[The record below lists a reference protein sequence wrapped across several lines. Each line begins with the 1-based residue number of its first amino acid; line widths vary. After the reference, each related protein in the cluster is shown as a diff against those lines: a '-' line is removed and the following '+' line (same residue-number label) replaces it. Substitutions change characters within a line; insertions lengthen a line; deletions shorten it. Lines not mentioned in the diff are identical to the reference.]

1 MLTVKETAVNNI
13 DIPKGL
19 TRRGFISGLA
29 PACVLTCFGSQGL
42 MRMVDSEAPPRAQ
55 HKFEREIKLTTR
67 QLWADRGRNS
77 IVLIN
82 TFADAI
88 GKEKT
93 IELLKQHAYN
103 RAKRNGERYR
113 QRKGTNDF
121 ETFKTRFIGP
131 GSYSDSLIE
140 ASVVE
145 NSDTAIEIKVTEC
158 VISEIWRKMNA
169 GDFGHAYQ
177 CWGDHCWQD
186 GYNTKIKLIR
196 DKTLMQGHDYCNHRY
211 VLTD

>member
-1 MLTVKETAVNNI
+1 MKDLS
-13 DIPKGL
+13 IPKGV

-29 PACVLTCFGSQGL
+29 PACALTCLGSQGL
-42 MRMVDSEAPPRAQ
+42 MRMVHSETRPRLQ
-55 HKFEREIKLTTR
+55 HKFEREIKLTAR
-67 QLWADRGRNS
+67 RYWEVLGREA
-77 IVLIN
+77 IGLIN
-82 TFADAI
+82 TFADAV

-131 GSYSDSLIE
+131 GSYSESLIE

-145 NSDTAIEIKVTEC
+145 NTAAVIEIKVTEC
-158 VISEIWRKMNA
+158 IISEIWRQMNA
-169 GDFGHAYQ
+169 GEFGHAYQ
-177 CWGDHCWQD
+177 CWGDYCWQD
-186 GYNTKIKLIR
+186 GYNPKIKLIR
-196 DKTLMQGHDYCNHRY
+196 DKTLMQGDDYCNHRY